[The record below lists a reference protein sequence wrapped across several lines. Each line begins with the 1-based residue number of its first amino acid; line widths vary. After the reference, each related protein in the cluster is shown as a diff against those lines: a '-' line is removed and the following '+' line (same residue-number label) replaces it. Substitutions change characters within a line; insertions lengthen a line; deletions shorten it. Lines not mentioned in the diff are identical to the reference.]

1 MHIVV
6 VMLQLNIR
14 YIISNYYIVAHNRK
28 RTPDSCRLSEARDTV
43 HNADAV
49 KACNNIDKMS
59 RTRDCRYLYRL
70 LTELADVLIRRSACD
85 GSICSRGD
93 DLSQLL

>member
-1 MHIVV
+1 M
-6 VMLQLNIR
+6 
-14 YIISNYYIVAHNRK
+14 
-28 RTPDSCRLSEARDTV
+28 V
-43 HNADAV
+43 HNNRV
-49 KACNNIDKMS
+49 VIKGCNIIDKMS
-59 RTRDCRYLYRL
+59 RTRDCQYLYRL